1 VSGIADESRRLGPF
15 APALA
20 LLAVSVLV
28 NYVDRGNLS
37 IAAPIL
43 KDELRISASQLGILF
58 SAFFWSYAALLFVS
72 GWLVDRFDVNLVIAV
87 GYLVWS
93 LATATTGLVHGFALL
108 LVMRLILG
116 VGESVAFPACS
127 KILALHLPES
137 SRGFANGIIIAGL
150 KCGPAVGTLGAG
162 LLITKYGWRPAFV
175 GIGLVSLAW
184 LPAWMKWQPRGERLG
199 VPDKSRGP
207 SFTDILGQRSFWG
220 TAAGHFCGN
229 YLLYFLITWLPF
241 YLVRER
247 GLSMGTMIK
256 ITSVYYLV
264 DATSAIGTGWLSD
277 FWIRNGGTATLVRK
291 SAMAI
296 GYTTAAIALAAC
308 AMAGPRAYLGWLMV
322 TGVGCGM
329 GGSGTYA
336 FSQTLAG
343 PRAAGRW
350 TGLQNGI
357 ANLAGVVGPALT
369 GFLVDRTGNFSVALA
384 ITAAVSVAAALLWV
398 LAIGQ
403 LEPIRWTQERGGPSL
418 TSSGVA

>member
-1 VSGIADESRRLGPF
+1 
-15 APALA
+15 
-20 LLAVSVLV
+20 V

-58 SAFFWSYAALLFVS
+58 SAFFWSYTALLFVS
-72 GWLVDRFDVNLVIAV
+72 GWLVDRFDVNLVIAI

-116 VGESVAFPACS
+116 IGESVAFPACS
-127 KILALHLPES
+127 KILAMHLPES
-137 SRGFANGIIIAGL
+137 SRGFANGIIIAGV

-162 LLITKYGWRPAFV
+162 LLITKYGWRPAFI

-184 LPAWMKWQPRGERLG
+184 LPAWMKWQPRGEG
-199 VPDKSRGP
+199 IAGHDKSRGP
-207 SFTDILGQRSFWG
+207 SFVDILRQRSFWG
-220 TAAGHFCGN
+220 AAAGHFCGN
-229 YLLYFLITWLPF
+229 YILYFLAIWLPF

-247 GLSMGTMIK
+247 HLPMGTMIN
-256 ITSVYYLV
+256 IAAVYYLV
-264 DATSAIGTGWLSD
+264 DATSAIATGWLSD
-277 FWIRNGGTATLVRK
+277 FWIRNGGTPTAVRK

-308 AMAGPRAYLGWLMV
+308 AMAGPRTYLGWLMA
-322 TGVGCGM
+322 TGVGCGI

-350 TGLQNGI
+350 TALQNGI

-384 ITAAVSVAAALLWV
+384 ITAAVSLAAALLWV
-398 LAIGQ
+398 LAIGPLEQ
-403 LEPIRWTQERGGPSL
+403 L
-418 TSSGVA
+418 A